1 MALMIPRA
9 AYYDPFVFKQEM
21 NQLFSTGYEFV
32 GMASELAADKDFLC
46 VDYAGC
52 AIVVQNFRGTLRAYK
67 NVCSHRFNKIQFE
80 ERGNRSLTCRYHGWT
95 YNAEGRPIGVGER
108 VEAVDDLA
116 DLLCLEEYHIERCG
130 LFVFVRRAKSDVTL
144 RQFLGEFY
152 EVLEKLSE
160 AMGPVIH
167 FGTVPH
173 KANWKML
180 VENVVDNTHCALL
193 HKDSFVSFGF
203 CRAPVED
210 VVIDGVHSSWHVPRT
225 ALARDNLRNRALS
238 HLKDRRFTH
247 DSFWHL
253 FIFPNLFLASTE
265 GINFYVGHALPMGPE
280 ETRLRIRYLEPKV
293 ELRPKER
300 ARQDMLNEQ
309 TRKYGLDVVEEDRP
323 ILESMQTGVRLAH
336 TDGVMAVGEP
346 RIRSFMNGYAK
357 LMAGETVSSVP
368 IEVRSESAEV
378 GA

>member
-1 MALMIPRA
+1 MTAMIQRQ
-9 AYYDPFVFKQEM
+9 AYYDPAVFEREM
-21 NQLFSTGYEFV
+21 TGIFATGFEFV
-32 GMASELAADKDFLC
+32 GMASELANDKDFIC

-67 NVCSHRFNKIQFE
+67 NVCSHRFNKIQYE
-80 ERGNRSLTCRYHGWT
+80 DRGNRSLTCRYHGWT
-95 YNAEGRPIGVGER
+95 YNAQGRPIGVGER

-116 DLLCLEEYHIERCG
+116 DRLCLEEYHIERCG
-130 LFVFVRRAKSDVTL
+130 QFVFVRRAANDLTL
-144 RQFLGEFY
+144 REFLGEFHA
-152 EVLEKLSE
+152 VLEKLSHD
-160 AMGPVIH
+160 MGPVIH

-173 KANWKML
+173 KANWKVL

-193 HKDSFVSFGF
+193 HKDSFVNFGF

-210 VVIDGVHSSWHVPRT
+210 VVIDGPHSSWHVPRT
-225 ALARDNLRNRALS
+225 PMARDNLRNRALS
-238 HLKDRRFTH
+238 HLKDRGFAH

-265 GINFYVGHALPMGPE
+265 GINFYIGHALPMGAD
-280 ETRLRIRYLEPKV
+280 ETRLRVRYLEPRV
-293 ELRPKER
+293 DLSPKER

-323 ILESMQTGVRLAH
+323 ILESIQLGARLAH

-346 RIRSFMNGYAK
+346 RIRAFMDSYAGR
-357 LMAGETVSSVP
+357 MAGEAASLPALS
-368 IEVRSESAEV
+368 
-378 GA
+378 

>member
-1 MALMIPRA
+1 MIPNTY
-9 AYYDPFVFKQEM
+9 YYDPAVFDREM
-21 NQLFSTGYEFV
+21 TELFATGYEFV
-32 GMASELAADKDFLC
+32 GLAAELANNKDFLC

-52 AIVVQNFRGTLRAYK
+52 AIVVQNFRGVLRAYK

-80 ERGNRSLTCRYHGWT
+80 ERGNRSLTCRYHGWSF
-95 YNAEGRPIGVGER
+95 NADGRPIGVGER

-130 LFVFVRRAKSDVTL
+130 QFVFVRRAKSDLTL
-144 RQFLGEFY
+144 RQYLGTFY
-152 EVLEKLSE
+152 DVLENLSE
-160 AMGPVIH
+160 HMGPQIH

-173 KANWKML
+173 RANWKVL
-180 VENVVDNTHCALL
+180 VENVVDNTHCSVL

-225 ALARDNLRNRALS
+225 PLDRDNLRNRALS
-238 HLKDRRFTH
+238 HLKGRSFAH

-253 FIFPNLFLASTE
+253 YIFPNLFLASTE
-265 GINFYVGHALPMGPE
+265 GINFYIGHALPMSAD
-280 ETRLRIRYLEPKV
+280 ETRLRVRYLEPKV
-293 ELRPKER
+293 ELNPKER

-323 ILESMQTGVRLAH
+323 ILESIQTGVRLAH
-336 TDGVMAVGEP
+336 TNGVMAKGEP
-346 RIRSFMNGYAK
+346 RIRSFMDGYLK
-357 LMAGETVSSVP
+357 RMAGKEVRSGP
-368 IEVRSESAEV
+368 IEVQREDA
-378 GA
+378 